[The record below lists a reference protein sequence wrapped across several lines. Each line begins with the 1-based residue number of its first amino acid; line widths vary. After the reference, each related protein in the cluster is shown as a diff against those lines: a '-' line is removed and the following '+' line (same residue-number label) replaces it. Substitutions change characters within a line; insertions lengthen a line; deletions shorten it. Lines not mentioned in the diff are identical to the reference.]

1 MTLED
6 FIDLMDVHAKQFK
19 LSYQNSY
26 HVTYVFEHP
35 SIHCSFC
42 VLRFDSFYDTHTLLV
57 PYSFIH
63 IFNEELNKIVVTPV
77 KQNKP
82 ACSYTEYKKLF
93 NPSKD
98 IIISEINNVVIQF
111 KQFIADCKLALINK
125 DF

>member
-6 FIDLMDVHAKQFK
+6 FMDLMDVHAKYFK

-26 HVTYVFEHP
+26 HVSYSFEHP
-35 SIHCSFC
+35 NITCSFC
-42 VLRFDSFYDTHTLLV
+42 LFRFDSTSEKHALLV

-63 IFNEELNKIVVTPV
+63 CFNEEINQIVVTPA

-82 ACSYTEYKKLF
+82 AYSYTEYKKLI

-98 IIISEINNVVIQF
+98 IIISEINNIVLQF
-111 KQFIADCKLALINK
+111 KHFIADCKLALINK